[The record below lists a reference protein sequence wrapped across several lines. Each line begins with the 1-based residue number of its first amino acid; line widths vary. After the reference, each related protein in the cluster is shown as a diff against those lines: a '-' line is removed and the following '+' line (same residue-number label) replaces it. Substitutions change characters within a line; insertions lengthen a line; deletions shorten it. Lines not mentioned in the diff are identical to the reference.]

1 MDAHNLPTF
10 EERRERLEEI
20 FDFLGDTDP
29 ESVSP
34 KLRGPLLALQH
45 RADACRAPYD
55 ADIEEE
61 LAMWQD
67 FLEIR
72 EDNHRFMSYRRFLWR
87 LREADTKNFLA
98 TYLSGRSWARE
109 WLPNGGVPHNACGQ
123 CNHWLPSRQQE
134 CECQFICQPLWW
146 ILEDYHLERDRF
158 NVWLRNATMSMG
170 RADEPQPPSLVDDF
184 FVRVAN
190 YSLEHDAPGES
201 WGVRDIYDVLLQT
214 YSHAR
219 GEQVTCRDFLQMG
232 LDYTLNRINWDQ
244 MSVLSRVRGILNDAE
259 AQELVEA
266 IHYDGLMY
274 YISSFYL
281 DIDGRYVDQQLRQW
295 VINCLE
301 ANPVP
306 RDIYNGMPFGRILTP
321 SHLWNEYLIDDDGNV
336 TVFCQFQ
343 ETGHEWVKYWLGT
356 GRSFD
361 RDNGAAPREDAPMI
375 YGCHHH
381 QPHLNVGHHHAPLYD
396 PTFDRVYDPVEE
408 DTGRDGAGLGYL
420 VSALASAASGAARC
434 VAETWPF
441 VEVHGRVLRGVSD
454 LASAFWGSAED
465 LRGNMY
471 EDQPDAE
478 SKGESGNE
486 EVKDGWAANDIYD
499 EMLDERPGM

>member
-1 MDAHNLPTF
+1 MDVHYLPTF
-10 EERRERLEEI
+10 EKRRERLEEV

-34 KLRGPLLALQH
+34 KLREPLLALQR
-45 RADACRAPYD
+45 RADARRAPYD

-72 EDNHRFMSYRRFLWR
+72 EDIHKFMGYRRFLWR

-109 WLPNGGVPHNACGQ
+109 WLPNGGVPYNACEQ

-170 RADEPQPPSLVDDF
+170 IADKPQPPSPVDDF

-190 YSLEHDAPGES
+190 YSLEHDTPGES
-201 WGVRDIYDVLLQT
+201 WDVRDIYEVLLQT
-214 YSHAR
+214 DSHAR

-244 MSVLSRVRGILNDAE
+244 MSVLSRVHGILSDAE

-266 IHYDGLMY
+266 IHCDGLMY

-281 DIDGRYVDQQLRQW
+281 DIDGRYVDQQPRQW
-295 VINCLE
+295 VINYLD
-301 ANPVP
+301 ANPAP
-306 RDIYNGMPFGRILTP
+306 RDIYNGVPFGRILTP
-321 SHLWNEYLIDDDGNV
+321 SYLWNVYFIDGDGNV
-336 TVFCQFQ
+336 TVFCQFK
-343 ETGHEWVKYWLGT
+343 ETGDEWIKYWLGT
-356 GRSFD
+356 GRPLD
-361 RDNGAAPREDAPMI
+361 RENVAALWEDAAI
-375 YGCHHH
+375 FIRHHHH
-381 QPHLNVGHHHAPLYD
+381 QPHLNVGHHHAPRYD
-396 PTFDRVYDPVEE
+396 PVFDRAYDPVEE
-408 DTGRDGAGLGYL
+408 DSGRNGAGLGYL
-420 VSALASAASGAARC
+420 VSALASAASGAARR
-434 VAETWPF
+434 VVETWPF
-441 VEVHGRVLRGVSD
+441 VEVHRRVLRGASD
-454 LASAFWGSAED
+454 LASAFQGPAENLGGSV
-465 LRGNMY
+465 Y
-471 EDQPDAE
+471 EDQPAAE
-478 SKGESGNE
+478 SKDESGNE
-486 EVKDGWAANDIYD
+486 EVKDERAADYIHD